1 MRLLSVSL
9 ALGVIALAGCST
21 VGPVSTGTEP
31 PTAAVD
37 RDAMIA
43 DLDTAVRVVDGFWV
57 DHWSD
62 FFTGTYISPTVV
74 GLYDGTDEAEA
85 PTCDGRALRADNAFY
100 CPQEDFV
107 AWDVGI
113 VSAGYA
119 IGDAWAYLVV
129 AHEWG
134 HAIQSRLGL
143 STDSEIQ
150 ADCLA
155 GAVLFGAAADG
166 ALGFDDSDQAEISAG
181 FDALSGK
188 SAHTGH
194 REPLE
199 RIEAFD
205 LGHQRGVLA
214 CLPAG

>member
-1 MRLLSVSL
+1 MP
-9 ALGVIALAGCST
+9 AGPT
-21 VGPVSTGTEP
+21 TIRAE
-31 PTAAVD
+31 PTAVPEVD
-37 RDAMIA
+37 LDAMIA
-43 DLDTAVRVVDGFWV
+43 DLDTAVQITDGFWS

-62 FFTGTYISPTVV
+62 FFPGAYASPTVV
-74 GLYDGTDEAEA
+74 GLYDGTDEADA
-85 PTCDGRALRADNAFY
+85 PQCDGHPLRANNAFY

-113 VSAGYA
+113 VSSGYE

-143 STDSEIQ
+143 PTESEVQ

-155 GAVLFGAAADG
+155 GAALFGAVADG
-166 ALGFDDSDQAEISAG
+166 ALRFDESDQAEIAAA
-181 FDALSGK
+181 FDELSGK

-194 REPLE
+194 GVPLE